1 VRFKPQPWQL
11 ILLIAAICCLSVG
24 GMVWYHSGTLTLPAL
39 LKRIP
44 SGDALV
50 IWIDFAGLRRA
61 GLLQL
66 LAGARASEDPE
77 YQRFVRSTRFD
88 YMHDLDGALAAF
100 PRDGSAFFLVQG
112 RFDWMSL
119 RTYVGEQSGQCVNS
133 LCRVAGS
140 GPDRRI
146 SFMPLRRDLMA
157 MAVSP
162 DAYAVEGLA
171 SARSGPNPPAPEGL
185 VWLTFPGSLPKSAWN
200 LPDGVSPFARIV
212 ENAPRVTLSFVPE
225 DDRLAARLEV
235 RCRTE
240 QEAADLATQ
249 LTSTTQL
256 LRGMIEREH
265 QKPNPADFS
274 GVLTSGVFR
283 SEGARLL
290 GNWPIERAFVQN
302 LLGTQ

>member
-1 VRFKPQPWQL
+1 
-11 ILLIAAICCLSVG
+11 
-24 GMVWYHSGTLTLPAL
+24 MVWYHSGTLTLPAL

-50 IWIDFAGLRRA
+50 IWIDFAELRRT
-61 GLLQL
+61 GFLQL
-66 LAGARASEDPE
+66 LAGARASEDQE

-100 PRDGSAFFLVQG
+100 PRDGSAYFLVRG

-119 RTYVGEQSGQCVNS
+119 RTYVSEQSGQCVNS

-162 DAYAVEGLA
+162 DAYAVDGLA
-171 SARSGPNPPAPEGL
+171 STHSGPAPPAPEGL
-185 VWLTFPGSLPKSAWN
+185 VWLTFPGSLPKAAWN
-200 LPDGVSPFARIV
+200 LPDGVSPFARII

-225 DDRLAARLEV
+225 GDRLAAKLEV

-256 LRGMIEREH
+256 LRSMIEREH
-265 QKPNPADFS
+265 QQPNPADFS

-283 SEGARLL
+283 SEGVRLL

>member
-1 VRFKPQPWQL
+1 
-11 ILLIAAICCLSVG
+11 
-24 GMVWYHSGTLTLPAL
+24 MVWYHSGTLTLPAL

-157 MAVSP
+157 MAVSS

-171 SARSGPNPPAPEGL
+171 NARSGPNPPVPEGL